1 MSDATSITLK
11 RSQLFD
17 EIWTISASRVAKKYN
32 LTYSELLECCRKYSI
47 PIPPSG
53 YWTKLEFGKADP
65 KPLLPEADVEE
76 VTIPTVNS
84 PRSALQALDI
94 VDENDNPPQN
104 KPQATAASI

>member
-1 MSDATSITLK
+1 MNPPKKAVPAMSDATSITLK

-32 LTYSELLECCRKYSI
+32 LTYSALLECCRKYSI

-84 PRSALQALDI
+84 SRSALQALDI
-94 VDENDNPPQN
+94 VD
-104 KPQATAASI
+104 